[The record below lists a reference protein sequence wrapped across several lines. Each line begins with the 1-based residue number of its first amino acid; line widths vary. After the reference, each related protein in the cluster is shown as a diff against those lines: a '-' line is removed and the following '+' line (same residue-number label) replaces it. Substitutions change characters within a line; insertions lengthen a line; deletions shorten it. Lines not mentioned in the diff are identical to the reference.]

1 MKSMKLKKVKYDS
14 VKLAILRKKYEIDTI
29 IDKLIG
35 EISQFEFEQMRM
47 YVLFELEELKALE
60 KRTA

>member
-1 MKSMKLKKVKYDS
+1 MKMNKVKYDS

>member
-1 MKSMKLKKVKYDS
+1 MKMNKVKYDS

-29 IDKLIG
+29 INKLIG
-35 EISQFEFEQMRM
+35 EVSQFEFEQMRM
-47 YVLFELEELKALE
+47 YLLSELEELKALE

>member
-1 MKSMKLKKVKYDS
+1 MKMNKVKYDS

-29 IDKLIG
+29 INKLIG
-35 EISQFEFEQMRM
+35 EVSQFEFEQMRM
-47 YVLFELEELKALE
+47 YLLFELEELKALE

>member
-1 MKSMKLKKVKYDS
+1 MNKVKYDS

-29 IDKLIG
+29 INKLIG
-35 EISQFEFEQMRM
+35 EVSQFEFEQMRM
-47 YVLFELEELKALE
+47 YLLSELEELKALE